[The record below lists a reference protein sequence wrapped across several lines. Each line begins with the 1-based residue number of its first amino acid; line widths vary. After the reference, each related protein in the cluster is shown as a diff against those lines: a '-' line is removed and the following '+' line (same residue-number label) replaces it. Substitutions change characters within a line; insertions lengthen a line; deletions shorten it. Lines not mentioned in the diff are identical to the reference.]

1 MSDVPQFLYFDLGK
15 VLLSFDHGRMV
26 RQMAEVGRVSVEAM
40 RAALMPS
47 GEPTQGDPQWQLE
60 AGHLSEDDYYEQLCE
75 SLGCRPPRADL
86 DLAASDMFEPI
97 EASMRLLE
105 RLKAGGHRLGLLSN
119 TNPIHWRFFMDGR
132 FPTLNEIFEVE
143 IGSFHVGA
151 MKPDPVIYH
160 AAIKRAGVP
169 AEQIFF
175 TDDREENIAGAIAC
189 GIDAVLFTETATLE
203 ADLRSRGIAC

>member
-1 MSDVPQFLYFDLGK
+1 MPNPPQFLYFDLGK

-26 RQMAEVGRVSVEAM
+26 RQMAGAAGVSDDAM

-60 AGHLSEDDYYEQLCE
+60 AGHLSEDDYYDQLCE
-75 SLGCRPPRADL
+75 SLGCRPPRDRL
-86 DLAASDMFEPI
+86 DFAASDMFEPI

-105 RLKAGGHRLGLLSN
+105 RLKAAGHRLGLLSN

-132 FPTLNEIFEVE
+132 FPTLNAVFEVE

-151 MKPDPVIYH
+151 MKSDPVIYH
-160 AAIKRAGVP
+160 AAIEQTGVP

-175 TDDREENIAGAIAC
+175 VDDRAENVAGAIAC
-189 GIDAVLFTETATLE
+189 GIDAVLFTDTASLE
-203 ADLRSRGIAC
+203 ADLRTRGIEC